1 MQPKPKPKL
10 TDEDFK
16 NAALWLDV
24 PVAVVKAF
32 AEVESKGDGFLP
44 DGHPVILFE
53 RHIMYKRTKAKFGF
67 TRADAW
73 VKQYPN
79 LINPKAGDYG
89 KTSAQP
95 WRMAQAADLI
105 DRECALES
113 ASWGLFQIMG
123 FHWKALGYP
132 SLQAF
137 VNAMY
142 RSEAEQLEAFVR
154 FIRINP
160 AIHKALKA
168 RDWAAVAK
176 GYNGP
181 NYAINKYDTKL
192 AAAFARHRTA

>member
-24 PVAVVKAF
+24 PVAAIKAF
-32 AEVESKGDGFLP
+32 EEVESRGDGFLP

-53 RHIMYKRTKAKFGF
+53 RHIMYRLTKAKFGF

-168 RDWAAVAK
+168 KDWAKVAA

-181 NYAINKYDTKL
+181 NYKINSYHLKMADAY
-192 AAAFARHRTA
+192 ARHSTA

>member
-1 MQPKPKPKL
+1 MPTKPKL
-10 TDEDFK
+10 TEADFK

-24 PVAVVKAF
+24 PVAAVKAF
-32 AEVESKGDGFLP
+32 EEVESRGEGFLP

-53 RHIMYKRTKAKFGF
+53 RHIMYRLTKAKYGF

-73 VKQYPN
+73 VKQFPDI
-79 LINPKAGDYG
+79 INPKAGEYG

-95 WRMAQAADLI
+95 GRMDKAAKLI

-137 VNAMY
+137 VNCMY
-142 RSEAEQLEAFVR
+142 HSEGDQLEAFVR
-154 FIRINP
+154 FIKINP
-160 AIHKALKA
+160 AIHKALKSK
-168 RDWAAVAK
+168 DWAAVAK

-181 NYAINKYDTKL
+181 NYKINSYDTKL
-192 AAAFARHRTA
+192 AAAFARHGTA